1 MEFEFSRLDHHGVVS
16 GVIKDLGLIDEID
29 RLSGVH
35 DQSQISHGEA
45 IAGMIL
51 NGLGFTDRPLSLS
64 PQFFENKAL
73 GVLFRE
79 GVEASYFNRF
89 KLGRSLDAVD
99 AYGCERLFGELAV
112 SVCRQEGV
120 ESRFGCEDTTSF
132 SLTGEY
138 LEAEDS
144 HAVVIVRG
152 YSKDHRPDLK
162 QMVAGNDG
170 LSRRRHS
177 LIDEMLERQQ

>member
-16 GVIKDLGLIDEID
+16 GVIKDLGLIDETD

-79 GVEASYFNRF
+79 GVEASCFNRF
-89 KLGRSLDAVD
+89 KL
-99 AYGCERLFGELAV
+99 RLRAPLW
-112 SVCRQEGV
+112 R
-120 ESRFGCEDTTSF
+120 T
-132 SLTGEY
+132 
-138 LEAEDS
+138 
-144 HAVVIVRG
+144 RG
-152 YSKDHRPDLK
+152 I
-162 QMVAGNDG
+162 G
-170 LSRRRHS
+170 LSSRGRREPFW
-177 LIDEMLERQQ
+177 L

>member
-45 IAGMIL
+45 LAGMIL

-79 GVEASYFNRF
+79 GVEASCFNRF
-89 KLGRSLDAVD
+89 KLGRRS
-99 AYGCERLFGELAV
+99 G
-112 SVCRQEGV
+112 
-120 ESRFGCEDTTSF
+120 
-132 SLTGEY
+132 
-138 LEAEDS
+138 
-144 HAVVIVRG
+144 RG
-152 YSKDHRPDLK
+152 
-162 QMVAGNDG
+162 
-170 LSRRRHS
+170 
-177 LIDEMLERQQ
+177 